1 MYATSIISSLDS
13 ILVEHFS
20 LFFSWYYYW
29 LRFSC
34 NVRFLLAI
42 SNLYHT
48 TTSNESIDLNDDKSR
63 AYRRIFTNFFP
74 VQLKNW
80 GNLMVKLRKW
90 TRKKGCFCVVDEQE
104 EEKEETKEKRM
115 IWMTVEF
122 GLTKK
127 RNETRKCLVVISKS
141 KLLFYYDDV
150 CVLFYFIF
158 YFYKG
163 NHTITSNNCAYPP
176 ILIHFVYRL
185 ILIIRWHRNRSRLSE
200 SNQIE
205 ICMCNCLLFMHIGM
219 QEHKSKKAEWIEKM

>member
-1 MYATSIISSLDS
+1 M
-13 ILVEHFS
+13 
-20 LFFSWYYYW
+20 
-29 LRFSC
+29 
-34 NVRFLLAI
+34 RFLLAI

-63 AYRRIFTNFFP
+63 AYRRIFTIFFP

-90 TRKKGCFCVVDEQE
+90 TRKKGCFGVVDEQE
-104 EEKEETKEKRM
+104 DEEEEKTNDLNDGWIRFNQK
-115 IWMTVEF
+115 
-122 GLTKK
+122 KK
-127 RNETRKCLVVISKS
+127 RNSKVFGCYFQIKASLLLWWCVCAFFIS
-141 KLLFYYDDV
+141 F
-150 CVLFYFIF
+150 F

-176 ILIHFVYRL
+176 ISIHFVYRL
-185 ILIIRWHRNRSRLSE
+185 ILIIRWHRNRSRSSE
-200 SNQIE
+200 SNLIE